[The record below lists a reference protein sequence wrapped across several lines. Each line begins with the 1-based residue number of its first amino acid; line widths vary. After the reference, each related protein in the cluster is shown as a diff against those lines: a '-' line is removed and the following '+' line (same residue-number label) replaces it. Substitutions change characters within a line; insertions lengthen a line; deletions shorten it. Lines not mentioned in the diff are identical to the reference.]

1 MKYVSW
7 VEKNRPSKLNE
18 ICYQEDVK
26 EGLRNF
32 INNKNIPHLLFFGPS
47 GSGKTSTI
55 LSLAKEIFGDHY
67 RERIKELNASDE
79 RGITLYAIRRS
90 DGTCAIRPSVSVNNL
105 ELKLLLK
112 PRALRL

>member
-18 ICYQEDVK
+18 ICYQEEVK

-55 LSLAKEIFGDHY
+55 IAFAKEIFG
-67 RERIKELNASDE
+67 IGLNLNIE
-79 RGITLYAIRRS
+79 H
-90 DGTCAIRPSVSVNNL
+90 L
-105 ELKLLLK
+105 ETIGSIIL
-112 PRALRL
+112 